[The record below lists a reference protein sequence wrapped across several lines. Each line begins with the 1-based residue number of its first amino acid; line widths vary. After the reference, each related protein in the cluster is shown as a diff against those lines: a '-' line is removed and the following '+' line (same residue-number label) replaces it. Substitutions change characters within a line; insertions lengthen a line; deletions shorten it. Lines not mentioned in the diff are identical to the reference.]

1 MVNGN
6 AVTILWW
13 TVPFRWIFWF
23 ATIFASVIGFFEV
36 VENYLS
42 LQLPISE
49 FQQIPAA
56 LFSSGVGVLFLT
68 NEKILNAHKNIKN
81 IDSLSERL
89 AKLEAS
95 MTPQQLREFEK
106 IENTTE
112 KLAQFG
118 VELDPWHEIKLG
130 DMAHLAGRN
139 EDAQRYFKQAY
150 DDFLRLNDD
159 KGQAQALN
167 DLGNV
172 ESTFSNLNQSAEL
185 HNQSLQIRTKIG
197 DRKGISASL
206 NNLGNIAKTR
216 GDLAEAERLHRESL
230 AIEREIGNRQ
240 GEASSLGNLGNI
252 AVTRGDLAEAERVYR
267 ESLAIMR
274 EIGDRGREA
283 TTLNSLGNIAEK
295 RGDLAEAERLQRESH
310 MIEREIGIPM
320 IGGEFFENFG

>member
-106 IENTTE
+106 IEQTTE
-112 KLAQFG
+112 KLAEYG
-118 VELDPWHEIKLG
+118 IDLDPWHENKLG
-130 DMAHLAGRN
+130 DLARLAGRN
-139 EDAQRYFKQAY
+139 KDAQRHYQKSY
-150 DDFLRLNDD
+150 DDFLRLNDE

-172 ESTFSNLNQSAEL
+172 ERTFGNLNESSEL
-185 HNQSLQIRTKIG
+185 HNQSLEIRTKI
-197 DRKGISASL
+197 DDKKGISSSL
-206 NNLGNIAKTR
+206 NNLGMITRIRGDLAEAERLYRESLAIERDIGNRQGEATSLNNLGVVAKTR
-216 GDLAEAERLHRESL
+216 GDLAEA
-230 AIEREIGNRQ
+230 
-240 GEASSLGNLGNI
+240 
-252 AVTRGDLAEAERVYR
+252 
-267 ESLAIMR
+267 
-274 EIGDRGREA
+274 
-283 TTLNSLGNIAEK
+283 
-295 RGDLAEAERLQRESH
+295 
-310 MIEREIGIPM
+310 
-320 IGGEFFENFG
+320 